1 MVSLALREAG
11 KADKLAAHLYRSD
24 VNTGPRASDATSSA
38 DRPLG
43 STKLRKNTFLASASS
58 YRRAKSMMSKQP
70 LPCLDFDP
78 VHLSVT
84 KAEEGYALSLAEEI
98 MLRESGIRVQHV
110 KLLLELMA
118 GW

>member
-1 MVSLALREAG
+1 
-11 KADKLAAHLYRSD
+11 
-24 VNTGPRASDATSSA
+24 
-38 DRPLG
+38 
-43 STKLRKNTFLASASS
+43 
-58 YRRAKSMMSKQP
+58 MMRKQP

-110 KLLLELMA
+110 KLLLEHMA